1 MELQIT
7 LADRLRIAG
16 RAIRRVFKQPTP
28 QDLLGVYAGLF
39 PGGPGSP
46 PPRGMAELIKS
57 YADMPWL
64 HAVVGKIA
72 SGVASAEW
80 KVFVVRN
87 ADGEVKW
94 RRDLERADFDT
105 RQRIFKR
112 LQKDRQLEEVV
123 DHPLPRVLEAPIP
136 SFSGLRVAQ

>member
-1 MELQIT
+1 MELQIN
-7 LADRLRIAG
+7 LADRLRVAA
-16 RAIRRVFKQPTP
+16 RAIRGVFKQPTP

-87 ADGEVKW
+87 AD
-94 RRDLERADFDT
+94 RRHALAILQDALDRCRDEDMRTAEGTAALGFSRRAG
-105 RQRIFKR
+105 RIW
-112 LQKDRQLEEVV
+112 
-123 DHPLPRVLEAPIP
+123 
-136 SFSGLRVAQ
+136 G